1 MESVVRVKAGEL
13 KVGDKIGV
21 RVGRTEMWG
30 RVTRLANGRVFAE
43 NTRATFSALA
53 DEEVQAKPLDRNVPE
68 ALEDLLKVDKGWS
81 GYDLQVIEGTRWTPE
96 NPGRERWFFRYGA
109 PPASGCSRN
118 HLTGELEPG
127 VSVYVTPVPTSII
140 DTSRPLYALRGRPIG
155 LGSDDEPVIEITGE
169 VRLIGETVL

>member
-68 ALEDLLKVDKGWS
+68 ALEDLLKVDKG
-81 GYDLQVIEGTRWTPE
+81 
-96 NPGRERWFFRYGA
+96 
-109 PPASGCSRN
+109 
-118 HLTGELEPG
+118 
-127 VSVYVTPVPTSII
+127 
-140 DTSRPLYALRGRPIG
+140 
-155 LGSDDEPVIEITGE
+155 
-169 VRLIGETVL
+169 